1 MTWILALV
9 AVGVVMLLGNLAR
22 LGLLTR
28 SLANDDDRAHHPSDP
43 APLSR

>member
-9 AVGVVMLLGNLAR
+9 AVGVVMLLGNLVR

-28 SLANDDDRAHHPSDP
+28 SLAHDDDRAHP
-43 APLSR
+43 AR